1 MTKLGIWIGGRIKT
15 QLPKEG
21 RHGVVG
27 RLPSLVASEGRIG
40 FQFKRIVVAHPV
52 SRSIGGSDAAVAVLR
67 TPYARTRHESVKLDR
82 VAPAT
87 TRQQRRRRWQFPTY
101 DREQGLDLRY
111 LRRTHWKG
119 ELFLVFDHWSSDF
132 SCHWSGSGH
141 DLFVLSMQFPCNTKI
156 D

>member
-1 MTKLGIWIGGRIKT
+1 MAWWGACPPSWPPRAELVFNSNELL
-15 QLPKEG
+15 LPIQSVD
-21 RHGVVG
+21 RSVG
-27 RLPSLVASEGRIG
+27 L
-40 FQFKRIVVAHPV
+40 
-52 SRSIGGSDAAVAVLR
+52 SDAAVAVLR